1 MIASIEVIVGTV
13 TAVKNVITT
22 ATNNDIIGSITRNLI
37 IPPIAMD
44 LDIVTDKSRVREVEG
59 IVTPITD
66 DGDFSCY
73 SCPVDGFNATI
84 GAKGK
89 NPQVHV
95 SCTQNHNFIHPRGAG
110 IGVDVVALET
120 RPASS

>member
-1 MIASIEVIVGTV
+1 MIAGINVLVGTV
-13 TAVKNVITT
+13 TTVKFVLTT
-22 ATNNDIIGSITRNLI
+22 ATNNDVIGSITGDII
-37 IPPIAMD
+37 IPPIPIY
-44 LDIVTDKSRVREVEG
+44 LDIVTDKVGIRKVEG

-95 SCTQNHNFIHPRGAG
+95 SCTQSHNFIHPRGAG
-110 IGVDVVALET
+110 IGIDVVALET
-120 RPASS
+120 RPASG

>member
-1 MIASIEVIVGTV
+1 MVGTV
-13 TAVKNVITT
+13 TAVKFVLTT
-22 ATNNDIIGSITRNLI
+22 ATNNDIIGSITGDII
-37 IPPIAMD
+37 IPPIAID
-44 LDIVTDKSRVREVEG
+44 LDIVTDKSRIREVES
-59 IVTPITD
+59 IITPITD

-95 SCTQNHNFIHPRGAG
+95 SCTQGHNFIHPRGAG

-120 RPASS
+120 RPASC

>member
-1 MIASIEVIVGTV
+1 
-13 TAVKNVITT
+13 
-22 ATNNDIIGSITRNLI
+22 
-37 IPPIAMD
+37 
-44 LDIVTDKSRVREVEG
+44 EG

-73 SCPVDGFNATI
+73 SCTVDGFNATI
-84 GAKGK
+84 GGKGK

-95 SCTQNHNFIHPRGAG
+95 SCTQSHNFIHPGGAG

-120 RPASS
+120 